1 MVGPI
6 LGTNSKVA
14 SWFVSSAAYATEE
27 ASSRWSGSRGVCMG
41 WRKNFLSS
49 IRMTTM
55 MMMMA
60 GAYMLTV
67 WGREGGREGGVISVR
82 CKCV

>member
-14 SWFVSSAAYATEE
+14 SWFVSSATYATEE

-41 WRKNFLSS
+41 WCKNFLSS

-55 MMMMA
+55 MMMA
-60 GAYMLTV
+60 DAYTLTEHV
-67 WGREGGREGGVISVR
+67 CLGEGGG
-82 CKCV
+82 KM